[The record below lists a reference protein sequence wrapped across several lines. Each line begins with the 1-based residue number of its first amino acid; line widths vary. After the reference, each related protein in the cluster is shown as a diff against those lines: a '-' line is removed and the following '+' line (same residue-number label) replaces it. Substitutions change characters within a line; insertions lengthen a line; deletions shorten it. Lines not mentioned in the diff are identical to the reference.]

1 MRRVTPSR
9 ITQRL
14 RLSGALISTV
24 SGEDVAH
31 QRRHCYDTLAH
42 KGSATAVTIGV
53 LRRPI
58 VDLFFEAEE
67 DFVTEQQSS
76 ALAAVYV
83 QTNDAAENEVLAF
96 QRRPD
101 GGLAP
106 LGRFATGG
114 RGTGKP
120 HLPSQS
126 SVVVSADG
134 RRLLVV
140 NAGSDELSLFAVEKD
155 GLRLID
161 RVASGGATPTS
172 VAVGGN
178 LVYVL
183 NNGTPNIAGFVVE
196 DGRLVEL
203 EGSARRLSSED
214 ADPAQVAFS
223 PDGRTLAVTE
233 RGTNS
238 ISAFAI
244 DAGGLATGPAT
255 IRASGQT
262 PYGFAFTEDGAMI
275 VTEAFGGAVGA
286 ASASSYS
293 ITAPGKLAPVSGSVG
308 DTRSEVCWAAVT
320 NDGHFAYVT
329 NFGDGT
335 ISSYELARDGGLRLR
350 DAVAGSTRSG
360 DKGIRDEAIT
370 RDGSYLYA
378 IDADAQQLFGW
389 SIQSDGT
396 LVSIGAFDGVPATVA
411 GLATS

>member
-1 MRRVTPSR
+1 M
-9 ITQRL
+9 
-14 RLSGALISTV
+14 
-24 SGEDVAH
+24 
-31 QRRHCYDTLAH
+31 
-42 KGSATAVTIGV
+42 
-53 LRRPI
+53 LRRLI
-58 VDLFFEAEE
+58 ADLFVEAEE

-76 ALAAVYV
+76 VLAVVYV
-83 QTNDAAENEVLAF
+83 QTNGAEENEVLAF
-96 QRRPD
+96 DRRPD
-101 GGLAP
+101 GSLAA

-126 SVVVSADG
+126 SVVLSGDG

-140 NAGSDELSLFAVEKD
+140 NAGSDELSLFAVEQR
-155 GLRLID
+155 GLRLTD
-161 RVASGGATPTS
+161 RVASGGVAPIS
-172 VAVGGN
+172 VAVSGD

-183 NNGTPNIAGFVVE
+183 NNGTPNIAGFVIE

-203 EGSARRLSSED
+203 EGSARGLSAED
-214 ADPAQVAFS
+214 ADPAQVSFS
-223 PDGRTLAVTE
+223 LDGRTLAVTE

-244 DAGGLATGPAT
+244 EADGFATGPAT
-255 IRASGQT
+255 LRSSGQT
-262 PYGFAFTEDGAMI
+262 PYGFAFTEHGAMI

-286 ASASSYS
+286 ASAASYS

-320 NDGHFAYVT
+320 NDGRFAYVT

-335 ISSYELARDGGLRLR
+335 ISSYEIASDGGLRLR

-378 IDADAQQLFGW
+378 IDADAQLLFCW
-389 SIQSDGT
+389 SIHSNGT
-396 LVSIGAFDGVPATVA
+396 LMPIGAFDGVPGTVA